1 MSPKAEERMRVLKN
15 INIYPYAER
24 ANPKPRG
31 YVENN
36 DRTWMGAA
44 PRGLEYWERLSEV
57 INSNG
62 PIHERDRFFM
72 AMLKPLGIE
81 RGKAFKPTA
90 DQAKILKEAVL
101 IGEAMTKS
109 IDFDGTDR
117 LEDAHYYEG
126 STWEVATTSPPDQ
139 RRENMDALDGRAAWF
154 YEAITNDI
162 AMHGM
167 INGGWG
173 QVYLTAYKDAGG
185 DWFDGAHSYK
195 LTLPT
200 EPPVDAF
207 WSITVYEVST
217 RTIIN
222 NDQEKAD
229 LSSRQNI
236 IRNEDGS
243 VDLYFGPIAPKG
255 KERNWVQTE
264 VKRAWFPYFR
274 FYSPKEEVVKRE
286 WVLPDIEKIN

>member
-1 MSPKAEERMRVLKN
+1 
-15 INIYPYAER
+15 
-24 ANPKPRG
+24 
-31 YVENN
+31 
-36 DRTWMGAA
+36 
-44 PRGLEYWERLSEV
+44 
-57 INSNG
+57 
-62 PIHERDRFFM
+62 M
-72 AMLKPLGIE
+72 AMLQPLGIE

-90 DQAKILKEAVL
+90 EQAKILKEAVL
-101 IGEAMTKS
+101 VGEAMVKS

-139 RRENMDALDGRAAWF
+139 RRENTEALDGRAAWF
-154 YEAITNDI
+154 YEVITNDI

-167 INGGWG
+167 VNGGWG

-185 DWFDGAHSYK
+185 DWFDGGQSYK

-207 WSITVYEVST
+207 WSITIYEVST

-229 LSSRQNI
+229 LSSRHDLL
-236 IRNEDGS
+236 RNSDGS
-243 VDLYFGPIAPKG
+243 VDLYFGPTAPKG
-255 KERNWVQTE
+255 QEKNWVQTE
-264 VKRAWFPYFR
+264 ANRSWFPYFR
-274 FYSPKEEVVKRE
+274 FYSPKKDVVERK
-286 WVLPDIEKIN
+286 WVLPDIEKLSLQN